1 MAKVQKHPEF
11 AGVTSE
17 THPNLIAAD
26 GSWETP
32 ATKPKAFYSNG
43 KPRKYISAEDRAARL
58 AAAGPRRSDAE
69 SLVFWQG
76 KLAAAGERHAKELA
90 GINKKIAYFSGERVK
105 RNAVDPVAAQAAAQA
120 LAARGVT
127 PDQFA
132 EMAEQFRLAAAA
144 VRGKSE
150 AEVAALVA
158 PPFTVTPPLPQ
169 LATV

>member
-11 AGVTSE
+11 PGVTSE

-32 ATKPKAFYSNG
+32 VTKPKAFYSNG
-43 KPRKYISAEDRAARL
+43 KPRKYISPEDRAARL

-69 SLVFWQG
+69 SLVYWQG

-90 GINKKIAYFSGERVK
+90 GINKKIAYFSGER
-105 RNAVDPVAAQAAAQA
+105 NAVDPAAAAAAAQA

-144 VRGKSE
+144 VKGKSE

-169 LATV
+169 LAAV